1 LSALQSNLDELVFA
15 RIKFFTSGLPD
26 DHEENIPR
34 GYAGLLGSHQSKGFN
49 PDRPCAAHHLTK
61 RQ

>member
-34 GYAGLLGSHQSKGFN
+34 GYAGLLGSHQRGLALTVLA
-49 PDRPCAAHHLTK
+49 RPTT
-61 RQ
+61 